1 MKYIAALLLCL
12 CGAVHSAESLTL
24 EKANVIIQ
32 GAIKESQK
40 LSLHPMSFAVLD
52 PGGHLIAFARQD
64 GAGILRY
71 DIAFAKAYGALGMGM
86 GSREIYNK
94 SIAIPKFIEGA
105 ISASK
110 GRLIPAPGGV
120 LVCNEKHQLIGA
132 VGASGDTSDHD
143 EQAVLAGIQ
152 SAGLISQN

>member
-1 MKYIAALLLCL
+1 MKFLCVLLLSFSSTL
-12 CGAVHSAESLTL
+12 HAAESISL
-24 EKANVIIQ
+24 EKANAIIQ
-32 GAIKESQK
+32 GAIKESQR
-40 LSLHPMSFAVLD
+40 LTLHPMSFAVLD
-52 PGGHLIAFARQD
+52 AGGHLIAFARQD

-94 SIAIPKFIEGA
+94 SKEIPGFMEGVTM
-105 ISASK
+105 ASK
-110 GRLIPAPGGV
+110 CQMIPAPGGV
-120 LVCNEKHQLIGA
+120 LVLNSEHHIIGA

-152 SAGLISQN
+152 SAGFLFKN